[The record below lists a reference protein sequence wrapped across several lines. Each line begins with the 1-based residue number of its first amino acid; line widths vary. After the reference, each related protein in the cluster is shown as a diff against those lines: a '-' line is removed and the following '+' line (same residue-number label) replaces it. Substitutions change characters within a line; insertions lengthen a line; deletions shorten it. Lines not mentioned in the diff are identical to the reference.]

1 MNTQRL
7 EYRPMWA
14 SRMGPDGRM
23 LPALKTNQSAG
34 FVKTTAR
41 SRIEK
46 KIMR

>member
-14 SRMGPDGRM
+14 SRMGPDGRI

-34 FVKTTAR
+34 FVENTAR